1 MKRATRAA
9 FNLEDDDLLRQKIED
24 EELGIG
30 FFFLFFKSNS
40 RRETFGVVFG

>member
-9 FNLEDDDLLRQKIED
+9 FNLEDEDQMKILRQKIED

-30 FFFLFFKSNS
+30 LGLLLLFQI
-40 RRETFGVVFG
+40 